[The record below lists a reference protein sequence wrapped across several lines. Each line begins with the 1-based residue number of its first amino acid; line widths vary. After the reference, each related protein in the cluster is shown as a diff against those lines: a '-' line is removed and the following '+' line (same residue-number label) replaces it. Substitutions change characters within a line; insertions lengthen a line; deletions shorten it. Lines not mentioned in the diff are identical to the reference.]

1 MSFWDFELL
10 HSNSDPL
17 PKMERLAPIDDANHV
32 SNAGDGID
40 PRNRA

>member
-1 MSFWDFELL
+1 MSFWIWSYYISNRLL
-10 HSNSDPL
+10 TKDG
-17 PKMERLAPIDDANHV
+17 EIGPIDDANHV